1 MSDRCYIMKQKNN
14 KKIKSEAIE
23 INANSPNHEI
33 RSFFVNTAIETIQ
46 YMTKKA
52 YHGRIRDEEHEKIK
66 IQQLKLIIN
75 ACNVGNRVLKD
86 RQLDEYEK
94 DLNALKE
101 GLMLNANVKDDMIEV
116 SPLAIAEIEA
126 LDEKLDKIKEGE

>member
-1 MSDRCYIMKQKNN
+1 MKEKNN
-14 KKIKSEAIE
+14 TKKQIE
-23 INANSPNHEI
+23 ITANSPNHEI

-46 YMTKKA
+46 YMSNKV
-52 YHGRIRDEEHEKIK
+52 HNGRIRDEEHEKIK

-86 RQLDEYEK
+86 RQLDDYER

-101 GLMLNANVKDDMIEV
+101 GLMMNSNDEVIEI
-116 SPLAIAEIEA
+116 SPIAIAEIED
-126 LDEKLDKIKEGE
+126 LDEKLMKIKEGE

>member
-1 MSDRCYIMKQKNN
+1 MS
-14 KKIKSEAIE
+14 KKEKDDEIE

-46 YMTKKA
+46 YMSNKV
-52 YHGRIRDEEHEKIK
+52 YNGRIRDEEHEKIK

-86 RQLDEYEK
+86 RQLDEYER

-101 GLMLNANVKDDMIEV
+101 GILINAKADGEVIEV
-116 SPLAIAEIEA
+116 SSLAIAEIEA

>member
-1 MSDRCYIMKQKNN
+1 MTN
-14 KKIKSEAIE
+14 KKKKSSKKFEVND

-33 RSFFVNTAIETIQ
+33 RSFFVDTAINTIN
-46 YMTKKA
+46 YMQNKV
-52 YHGRIRDEEHEKIK
+52 HNGRIRNDEHEKIK

-94 DLNALKE
+94 DIEALKN
-101 GLMLNANVKDDMIEV
+101 GLMLNIDNDDEIIEI
-116 SPLAIAEIEA
+116 SPEAIQEIEA
-126 LDEKLDKIKEGE
+126 LDEKLARLKEGDEK

>member
-1 MSDRCYIMKQKNN
+1 MSDRCYIMETKKDKN
-14 KKIKSEAIE
+14 IKSEDVE

-33 RSFFVNTAIETIQ
+33 RSFFINTAIETIQ
-46 YMTKKA
+46 YMSNKA
-52 YHGRIRDEEHEKIK
+52 YNGRIRDEEHEKIK

-86 RQLDEYEK
+86 RQLDDYER

-101 GLMLNANVKDDMIEV
+101 GLMMTAKVDDEPIEI
-116 SPLAIAEIEA
+116 SPLAIAEIED
-126 LDEKLDKIKEGE
+126 LDEKLEKIKEGE

>member
-1 MSDRCYIMKQKNN
+1 MT
-14 KKIKSEAIE
+14 KKKTKSSKKFEVTS

-33 RSFFVNTAIETIQ
+33 RSFFVDTAINTIN
-46 YMTKKA
+46 YMQNKV
-52 YHGRIRDEEHEKIK
+52 HNGRIRNDEHEKIK

-94 DLNALKE
+94 DIEALKN
-101 GLMLNANVKDDMIEV
+101 GLMLNVEDDDDIIEI
-116 SPLAIAEIEA
+116 SPEAIQEIEA
-126 LDEKLDKIKEGE
+126 LDEKLARLKEGEEK

>member
-1 MSDRCYIMKQKNN
+1 MS
-14 KKIKSEAIE
+14 KKEKDNEIE

-46 YMTKKA
+46 YMSNKV
-52 YHGRIRDEEHEKIK
+52 YNGRIRDEEHEKIK

-86 RQLDEYEK
+86 RQLDEYER

-101 GLMLNANVKDDMIEV
+101 GILINAKADGEVIEV
-116 SPLAIAEIEA
+116 SSLAIAEIEA

>member
-1 MSDRCYIMKQKNN
+1 METKKDKN
-14 KKIKSEAIE
+14 IKSEDVE

-33 RSFFVNTAIETIQ
+33 RSFFINTAIETIQ
-46 YMTKKA
+46 YMSNKA
-52 YHGRIRDEEHEKIK
+52 YNGRIRDEEHEKIK

-86 RQLDEYEK
+86 RQLDDYER

-101 GLMLNANVKDDMIEV
+101 GLMMTAKVDDEPIEI
-116 SPLAIAEIEA
+116 SPLAIAEIED
-126 LDEKLDKIKEGE
+126 LDEKLEKIKEGE